1 MSIVKLLG
9 FETLGCGCV
18 VGHYRDA
25 GTVSVVTYVE
35 EKAATCGDTTH
46 RRNHATLGRH
56 RRSTAAPAPPR
67 DGDGIRF
74 AAAR

>member
-9 FETLGCGCV
+9 FETLSCGCV

-25 GTVSVVTYVE
+25 GTISVVTYVE
-35 EKAATCGDTTH
+35 EKAATCADVTH
-46 RRNHATLGRH
+46 RRNHAVMA
-56 RRSTAAPAPPR
+56 RRQRGAAPPAPSPLPVAAWR
-67 DGDGIRF
+67 